1 MDKAVK
7 QLTFGLIGKTLEHSF
22 SPAFFAQYFASHGIE
37 ASYEAIELP
46 ELSEQLLRPLW
57 NTYHGLNVTIPY
69 KETIIPFLDEL
80 SLEARDIQA
89 VNTILIRDGKTIGYN
104 TDAFGFHQSIKPFL
118 TNRHERALILGT
130 GGAAKAIAYTL
141 EKIGISCIFLSRNPS
156 KENEFLYEA
165 CNEYML
171 QACKLVVNCTPI
183 GMFPNVDEEPPINLR
198 GIGSEHLVVDLIYN
212 PEKTAFL
219 SEAERAGA
227 TILNGHSMLKE
238 QALKAWEIWNNP

>member
-1 MDKAVK
+1 MDKSRK
-7 QLTFGLIGKTLEHSF
+7 FGLIGKKLEHSF
-22 SPAFFAQYFASHGIE
+22 SPSFFKNYFELYSING
-37 ASYEAIELP
+37 SYETIEIP
-46 ELSEQLLRPLW
+46 ELSEVVLAPIFSE
-57 NTYHGLNVTIPY
+57 YEGLNVTIPY

-80 SLEARDIQA
+80 SPEAKEIGA
-89 VNTILIRDGKTIGYN
+89 VNTIRIQNGQTIGYN

-156 KENEFLYEA
+156 KENEFPYET

-171 QACKLVVNCTPI
+171 QACKLIVNCTPI
-183 GMFPNVDEEPPINLR
+183 GMFPHIDEKPPVQLR
-198 GIGSEHLVVDLIYN
+198 GIDSEHLIVDLIYN
-212 PEKTAFL
+212 PEKTIFL
-219 SEAERAGA
+219 SEAENLGA

-238 QALKAWEIWNNP
+238 QALKAWDIWK

>member
-1 MDKAVK
+1 MDKSRK
-7 QLTFGLIGKTLEHSF
+7 FGLIGKKLEHSF
-22 SPAFFAQYFASHGIE
+22 SPSFFKNYFETNYINGR
-37 ASYEAIELP
+37 YEAIEIP
-46 ELSEQLLRPLW
+46 ELSEVVLAPIFSE
-57 NTYHGLNVTIPY
+57 YEGLNVTIPY

-80 SLEARDIQA
+80 SPEAKEIGA
-89 VNTILIRDGKTIGYN
+89 VNTIRIQNGQTIGYN

-171 QACKLVVNCTPI
+171 QACKLIVNCTPI
-183 GMFPNVDEEPPINLR
+183 GMFPHIDEKPPVQLR
-198 GIGSEHLVVDLIYN
+198 GIDSEHLIIDLIYN
-212 PEKTAFL
+212 PEKTNFL
-219 SEAERAGA
+219 SEAETLGA

-238 QALKAWEIWNNP
+238 QALKAWDIWK